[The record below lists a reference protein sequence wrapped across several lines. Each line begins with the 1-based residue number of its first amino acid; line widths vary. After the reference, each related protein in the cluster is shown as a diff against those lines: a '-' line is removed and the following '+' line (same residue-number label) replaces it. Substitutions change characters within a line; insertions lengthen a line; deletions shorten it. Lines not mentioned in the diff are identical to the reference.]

1 MSQFQYIVTKEDR
14 EAERSVKE
22 LVRAN
27 FTFSSRLMT
36 KLKQKHL
43 VKLNGETMQW
53 WITPEAGDIITATLP
68 EEKSDFPPEDIPIAV
83 VYEDA
88 DLLVINKQPGVVVH
102 PTKGKPCH
110 TIANGLMQK
119 MLEEDENYKIRFV
132 NRLDMN
138 TSGLLIVAK
147 NSHAQDALTKPM
159 NASAPVSY
167 THLAMRIGAGEDI
180 STPAIL
186 SSSTGSLE
194 EPLLRN
200 SI

>member
-14 EAERSVKE
+14 DAERSVKE

-53 WITPEAGDIITATLP
+53 WITPEAGDIITVELP

-88 DLLVINKQPGVVVH
+88 DLSLIH
-102 PTKGKPCH
+102 ICAAARAAGK
-110 TIANGLMQK
+110 
-119 MLEEDENYKIRFV
+119 
-132 NRLDMN
+132 
-138 TSGLLIVAK
+138 
-147 NSHAQDALTKPM
+147 
-159 NASAPVSY
+159 
-167 THLAMRIGAGEDI
+167 AGW
-180 STPAIL
+180 
-186 SSSTGSLE
+186 
-194 EPLLRN
+194 
-200 SI
+200 